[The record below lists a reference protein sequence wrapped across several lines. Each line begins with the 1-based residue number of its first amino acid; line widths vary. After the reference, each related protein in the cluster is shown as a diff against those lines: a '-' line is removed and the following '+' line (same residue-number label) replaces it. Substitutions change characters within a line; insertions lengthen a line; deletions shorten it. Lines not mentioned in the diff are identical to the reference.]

1 MSEERVWTIDGKD
14 YNDSELT
21 VSLRN
26 TLIARAEIQQSKVRH
41 ETELEKIEVLTAYYN
56 NKIKEEL
63 EKQNGS
69 SSESKDWPRNDL

>member
-69 SSESKDWPRNDL
+69 SSKSKDWPRNDL